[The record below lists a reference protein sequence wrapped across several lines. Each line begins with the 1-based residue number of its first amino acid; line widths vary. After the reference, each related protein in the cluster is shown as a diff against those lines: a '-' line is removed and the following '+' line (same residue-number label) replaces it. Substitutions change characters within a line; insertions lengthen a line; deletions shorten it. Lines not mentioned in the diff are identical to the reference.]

1 MKALAATKINK
12 MDPMEYVAYLM
23 RRNAKMDYEATLD
36 YAKEQGM
43 EKGMEKGMELLL
55 KQGVLSTEL
64 IADAYKVSVDYILK
78 IKEKLIL
85 AEQKSSQTTAK
96 RGRSTAK

>member
-36 YAKEQGM
+36 YAKEQ
-43 EKGMEKGMELLL
+43 GMEKGMELLL

>member
-43 EKGMEKGMELLL
+43 EKGIELLL
-55 KQGVLSTEL
+55 KQGVLSIEL
-64 IADAYKVSVDYILK
+64 IADAYKVSVDYIFK

-85 AEQKSSQTTAK
+85 AEQKSAQTTAK